1 MLFLGRGSFSGRLR
15 FFREGF
21 KFFGGV
27 HMEMLSK
34 VFGIFSGGVGI
45 ISVVLSLF
53 RGFERFM
60 GGGGDIIKVINFY
73 FHVHGKIEAF

>member
-1 MLFLGRGSFSGRLR
+1 MFDIVSVMVMLFLGRGSFSVRLR

-21 KFFGGV
+21 NFFGGV
-27 HMEMLSK
+27 QMLSE

-53 RGFERFM
+53 RDLKDFW
-60 GGGGDIIKVINFY
+60 GGGRYFQGD
-73 FHVHGKIEAF
+73 